1 MNYRDKISSSNKSVY
16 ILILSAGVIM
26 ALAIAYSLFIGIRV
40 NFTYTTLLDASL
52 NIKTNVIHAKSSF
65 LRYTAADDHAALHD
79 AWQYLSLA
87 EFNTHVILEEKDRMN
102 IVYLPMN
109 DYALRENV
117 QALQVALLEFRGLSF
132 ENAKDST
139 VQARNELKT
148 KIELLFSKIENNTAL
163 IENDVRALLASQ
175 IRTFRF
181 TQFGLIGISLLLSLI
196 SILVF
201 YRYEKQRNEYIREIK
216 AASLNF
222 EKGLHRT
229 TRTEEALQ
237 ESQRKLSTLIQNL
250 PGMVY
255 RCKLGQVWV
264 MDYVSDKCLQITGF
278 KSEDFVNNKNVSY
291 YDLIYPEDLRKN
303 YEIIKTALEER
314 KPFQLIYRI
323 NTAAGFEKW
332 VWEQGTGIYSE
343 RDDETIA
350 LEGFITD
357 ITEQKSIEDQINL
370 QSTALEAAANGIVIT
385 DKEGHALWV
394 NTAFTKLTGYS
405 LKEVTGKSL
414 SILKSGQHDE
424 SYFSYMWERIKAG
437 EIWRGEIV
445 NKRKDGSLYTEEMT
459 ITPTKNPAG
468 EIIYYVAVKQDITE
482 RKLAEQALRDSEL
495 RFRGLFENA
504 TIGIYQTTPDGKV
517 LMANP
522 TLLKITGYDSLEE
535 FFKLDVKSIYADVSQ
550 RDVFKTNI
558 EKTGLILG
566 AEFQWKKK
574 DGTLIYVRESARVV
588 RDDNDRIMYY
598 EGTVEDITEKKK
610 TEEALIEAKNRAELS
625 DRLKS
630 EFLAQMSH
638 EIRTPLNVILSF
650 TSMMKDE
657 LQSKVD
663 EEMANGFDVIDAE
676 GKRIMRTVELI
687 LNMSELQTGSYS
699 YRAKRID
706 LYKDVLQKTYN
717 NYNSIAKQK
726 KVSLTIND
734 FKGDPVIEA
743 DEYSVTQIFSH
754 LVDNALK
761 YTSKGKVEILVNRDS
776 RNHLYID
783 VIDTGIGISD
793 EYMPMLFTPFT
804 REEKGYTR
812 NFEGNGLGLSLVKK
826 YCELNGAD
834 IKVTSKKG
842 KGTTF
847 RVIFPSIN

>member
-1 MNYRDKISSSNKSVY
+1 MIYRDKISSSNKSVY
-16 ILILSAGVIM
+16 ILILSAGVVM

-52 NIKTNVIHAKSSF
+52 NIKTNVIRAKTDF
-65 LRYTAADDHAALHD
+65 LGYSNTEDPQALRD
-79 AWQYLSLA
+79 AWQFLSLA
-87 EFNTHVILEEKDRMN
+87 EFNAHVILEEKDKMN
-102 IVYLPMN
+102 IFSVPLK
-109 DYALRENV
+109 DEGLKEHV
-117 QALQVALLEFRGLSF
+117 QQLQVVLLEFRGLSF
-132 ENAKDST
+132 DLTKAVSPESKS
-139 VQARNELKT
+139 ELKT
-148 KIELLFSKIENNTAL
+148 KLEPLFSKIDEKTIL
-163 IENDVRALLASQ
+163 IENSVRLLITAQ
-175 IRTFRF
+175 TRIFRL
-181 TQFGLIGISLLLSLI
+181 TQFGLIGISLVLSVI
-196 SILVF
+196 SVFVF
-201 YRYEKQRNEYIREIK
+201 YRYEKQRNAYIKEIK
-216 AASLNF
+216 AASLSF
-222 EKGLHRT
+222 EKGLQRT
-229 TRTEEALQ
+229 TKTEEALQ
-237 ESQRKLSTLIQNL
+237 ESQRKLTTLVQNL

-255 RCKLGQVWV
+255 RCKLGQEWV
-264 MDYVSDKCLQITGF
+264 LDYVSDKCLQITGF
-278 KSEDFVNNKNVSY
+278 KSEDLVNNRNVSY
-291 YDLIYPEDLRKN
+291 YDLIYLEDLKKN
-303 YEIIKTALEER
+303 YEIIKKALEER

-343 RDDETIA
+343 KDDETVA

-357 ITEQKSIEDQINL
+357 ITEQKSVEEQINL
-370 QSTALEAAANGIVIT
+370 QSTALEAAANGIVIA
-385 DKEGHALWV
+385 DKEGRALWV
-394 NTAFTKLTGYS
+394 NSAFTKLTGYT
-405 LKEVTGKSL
+405 LKEVTGQSL
-414 SILKSGQHDE
+414 NILKSGQHDDG
-424 SYFSYMWERIKAG
+424 YYAYMWEKITAG

-459 ITPTKNPAG
+459 ITPTKNPSG

-482 RKLAEQALRDSEL
+482 RKLAEQALKESEL

-504 TIGIYQTTPDGKV
+504 TIGIYQTTPEGKV

-522 TLLKITGYDSLEE
+522 TLLKITGYDSSGE
-535 FFKLDVKSIYADVSQ
+535 FFKLDVKNLYADASK
-550 RDVFKTNI
+550 RNIFKTEI

-574 DGTLIYVRESARVV
+574 DGTLIFVRESARVV
-588 RDDNDRIMYY
+588 RDDNDRTLYY

-657 LQSKVD
+657 LQDKVD
-663 EEMANGFDVIDAE
+663 EEMANGFDVIDTE

-717 NYNSIAKQK
+717 HYQAPAKQK
-726 KVSLTIND
+726 KISLTISD
-734 FKGDPVIEA
+734 FKENPIIEA
-743 DEYSVTQIFSH
+743 DEYSINQIFSH
-754 LVDNALK
+754 LVDNAIK
-761 YTSKGKVEILVNRDS
+761 YTFKGKVEILVNRDS
-776 RNHLYID
+776 RDHLYVD
-783 VIDTGIGISD
+783 VTDTGIGISE

-804 REEKGYTR
+804 REEKGFTR

-834 IKVTSKKG
+834 IKVTSQKG

-847 RVIFPSIN
+847 RVIFPTIN

>member
-26 ALAIAYSLFIGIRV
+26 ALAIAYSLFMGIRV

-52 NIKTNVIHAKSSF
+52 NIKTNVLHARTNF
-65 LRYTAADDHAALHD
+65 LRYSENENPQALND
-79 AWQYLSLA
+79 AWQSLSLA
-87 EFNTHVILEEKDRMN
+87 EFNAHVILEEKDKMN
-102 IVYLPMN
+102 IVSLPLN
-109 DYALRENV
+109 DLALKENV
-117 QALQVALLEFRGLSF
+117 QQFQVVLLEFRGLSF
-132 ENAKDST
+132 DLGKKSTPEAK
-139 VQARNELKT
+139 NEFKT
-148 KIELLFSKIENNTAL
+148 KLELIFSTIDNNTAL
-163 IENDVRALLASQ
+163 IETDVRALLASQ
-175 IRTFRF
+175 IRIFRF
-181 TQFGLIGISLLLSLI
+181 TQFGLIGISVLLSFI
-196 SILVF
+196 SVLVF
-201 YRYEKQRNEYIREIK
+201 YRYEKQRDAYIKEIK
-216 AASLNF
+216 AASLSF

-229 TRTEEALQ
+229 TKTEEALQ
-237 ESQRKLSTLIQNL
+237 ESQRKLSTLVQNL

-264 MDYVSDKCLQITGF
+264 LDYVSDKCLHVTGF
-278 KSEDFVNNKNVSY
+278 KSEDLINNRTLSY
-291 YDLIYPEDLRKN
+291 YDLIYPEDLKKN

-314 KPFQLIYRI
+314 KSFQLIYRI
-323 NTAAGFEKW
+323 KTAAGFEKW
-332 VWEQGTGIYSE
+332 VWEQGAGIYSE
-343 RDDETIA
+343 KDDDTIA

-357 ITEQKSIEDQINL
+357 ITEQKNIEEQINL

-385 DKEGHALWV
+385 DKDGNALWA

-405 LKEVTGKSL
+405 LKEVTGKNL
-414 SILKSGQHDE
+414 NVLKSGQHDE
-424 SYFSYMWERIKAG
+424 SYYSYMWNKIKTG
-437 EIWRGEIV
+437 EIWRGEII

-459 ITPTKNPAG
+459 ITPTKNPSG
-468 EIIYYVAVKQDITE
+468 EIIFYVAVKQDITE
-482 RKLAEQALRDSEL
+482 RKLAEQALQESEL

-504 TIGIYQTTPDGKV
+504 TVGIYQTTPEGKTI
-517 LMANP
+517 MANP
-522 TLLKITGYDSLEE
+522 TLLKITGYNSLDE
-535 FFKLDVKSIYADVSQ
+535 FFKLDVKNIYADNSQ
-550 RDVFKTNI
+550 RNIFKTEI
-558 EKTGLILG
+558 ERTGLILG
-566 AEFQWKKK
+566 FEAQWKKK
-574 DGTLIYVRESARVV
+574 DGTLIFIRESARAV
-588 RDDNDRIMYY
+588 RDENDKILYY

-657 LQSKVD
+657 LQAKVD
-663 EEMANGFDVIDAE
+663 EEMANGFDVIDTE

-706 LYKDVLQKTYN
+706 LYKDVLQKTFN
-717 NYNSIAKQK
+717 NFQSLAKQK
-726 KVSLTIND
+726 KISLTIND
-734 FKGDPVIEA
+734 FEGDPVIEA
-743 DEYSVTQIFSH
+743 DEYSINQIFSH
-754 LVDNALK
+754 MVDNAIK
-761 YTSKGKVEILVNRDS
+761 YTSKGKVEISINRDS
-776 RNHLYID
+776 RDHLFVDIA
-783 VIDTGIGISD
+783 DTGIGISD

-847 RVIFPSIN
+847 RVIFPTKN